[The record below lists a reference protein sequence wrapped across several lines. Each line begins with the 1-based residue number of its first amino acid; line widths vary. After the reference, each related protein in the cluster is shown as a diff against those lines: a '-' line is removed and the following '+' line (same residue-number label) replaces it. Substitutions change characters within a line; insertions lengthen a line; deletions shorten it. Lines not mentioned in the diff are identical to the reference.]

1 MSKDTLDMT
10 NPENVV
16 AAFIAVQQNEQ
27 VLENRIESMR
37 QQVESALSD
46 LKFQLEI
53 FARMTE
59 KLLITSTEDKTVNKV
74 TLEEY
79 KELADQ
85 CRKEFMNELKKKIPI
100 TN

>member
-37 QQVESALSD
+37 QQVEAALSD

-59 KLLITSTEDKTVNKV
+59 KLLITGTEDKTVNKV
-74 TLEEY
+74 TFEEY

>member
-16 AAFIAVQQNEQ
+16 AAFVAVQQNEQ
-27 VLENRIESMR
+27 VLEDRIESMR